1 MNRNWNILQLSNEFH
16 GVFQTKLMTVFKRSK
31 NLQEILGANTFKQ
44 RKAFKKILLMLN
56 VKSMPCSST
65 RPSSCCAQIINTQT
79 FMIQQTKRTF
89 NLFHKLT
96 CKSQYVIY
104 LIECFM
110 HKPIR
115 WKIRDLL

>member
-1 MNRNWNILQLSNEFH
+1 MNRNWNILQLNNEFH

-44 RKAFKKILLMLN
+44 RKVFKTILLMLN
-56 VKSMPCSST
+56 VKSLPCSST